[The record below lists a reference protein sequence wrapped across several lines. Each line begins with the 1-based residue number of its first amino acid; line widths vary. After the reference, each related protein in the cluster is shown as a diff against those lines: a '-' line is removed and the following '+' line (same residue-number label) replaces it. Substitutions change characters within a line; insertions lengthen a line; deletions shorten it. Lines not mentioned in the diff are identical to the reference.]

1 MHKQVSYSFSSP
13 EHLFQAGLWATPAET
28 KQDEL
33 GLAAHLVLKP
43 GHFARLNPFWW
54 VYVFPP

>member
-33 GLAAHLVLKP
+33 GLAAQKP
-43 GHFARLNPFWW
+43 TVILWWEHINP
-54 VYVFPP
+54 PERI